1 VAWKFSLLK
10 NPIVTGP
17 DQLVIRAVFSA
28 MCRAEVTGLNGDFK
42 IRFMPKKRIT
52 AKQRS
57 IARRQERQVGEDD
70 TPTRLLRAAREIFSE
85 VGYQAAT
92 IREISERA
100 GTNIALVNYHFGD
113 KLELYVEVMRQ
124 AVNSAENKA
133 IHDALKKNAPP
144 EEVLRNVVR
153 AMLQKPRANGASQ
166 GLRMTL
172 LEFAEP
178 TPALSRIVDEAVRP
192 VHNRLLTTVG
202 AILGLPADHETT
214 LLCTH
219 SILSQIVHF
228 GKMGL
233 RHRPDPLLAL
243 LWPGLEMTSARLD
256 QIADHIT
263 DFSLAY
269 LRSVA
274 AKQKRLSRGASGH
287 QP

>member
-1 VAWKFSLLK
+1 
-10 NPIVTGP
+10 
-17 DQLVIRAVFSA
+17 
-28 MCRAEVTGLNGDFK
+28 MTGLNEGFK
-42 IRFMPKKRIT
+42 IRFMPKKNST

-70 TPTRLLRAAREIFSE
+70 TPSRLLRAAREVFSD

-124 AVNSAENKA
+124 AIHSAENKA
-133 IHDALKKNAPP
+133 IRDALKKNAPP
-144 EEVLRNVVR
+144 EEILRNVVR
-153 AMLQKPRANGASQ
+153 AMLQKPRADGSNQ

-172 LEFAEP
+172 LEFTEP
-178 TPALSRIVDEAVRP
+178 TPALSRIIDEAVRP
-192 VHNRLLTTVG
+192 VHNRLLKTVG
-202 AILGLPADHETT
+202 TIVGLPADHETT

-228 GKMGL
+228 GKLGL
-233 RHRPDPLLAL
+233 RRRRDPLLAL
-243 LWPGLEMTSARLD
+243 LWPGLEMTPARLD

-263 DFSLAY
+263 DFSLAC

-274 AKQKRLSRGASGH
+274 AKQKRLPRGASGH
-287 QP
+287 QA